1 MIGAAVHDPSATS
14 ARIFYRNAKCHGAT
28 NAVVCCPLG
37 LRGQRMRRREFISLL
52 VGAAISW
59 PLAARAQQPA
69 IPVVAFL
76 DAAPLEADVLG
87 LAEFRK
93 GLSEIG
99 YVEGQNVMIEYRSA
113 EGQADRLPA
122 LAADMVRRKVA
133 VIATMANNAAV
144 AAKATATTIPIVFT
158 IGGDP
163 IKMGLVDSLNR
174 PGGNITGVSFL
185 SSDVVTKMLE
195 ALHELMPKAAR
206 IAALVNL
213 TNQNAAVDTKEAE
226 TAARTLGLE
235 LQVLNA
241 SNAGE
246 IDDAFALLVE
256 RRAAA
261 LLIEGD
267 PFFIA
272 RMRQLVVLTARH
284 AIPAIYQSRDFPDA
298 GGLMS
303 YGAKRSDALRLAGGY
318 TGRILKGERPVDLPV
333 QLATKL
339 ELVINLNT
347 AKAFR
352 LDVPPTLLARAD
364 EVIE

>member
-1 MIGAAVHDPSATS
+1 
-14 ARIFYRNAKCHGAT
+14 
-28 NAVVCCPLG
+28 
-37 LRGQRMRRREFISLL
+37 MRRRDFIAVVS
-52 VGAAISW
+52 GAVAW

-76 DAAPLEADVLG
+76 DAAPLETDVRG
-87 LAEFRK
+87 IAEFRK

-99 YVEGQNVMIEYRSA
+99 YVEAQNVMIEYRSA
-113 EGQADRLPA
+113 EGQSDRLPA
-122 LAADMVRRKVA
+122 LASDMVRRRVA
-133 VIATMANNAAV
+133 VIATMANNAAI
-144 AAKATATTIPIVFT
+144 AAKATTTTIPIVFT

-185 SSDVVTKMLE
+185 SSDIVTKMLE
-195 ALHELMPKAAR
+195 VLHELMPRAPR
-206 IAALVNL
+206 IAALVNP

-226 TAARTLGLE
+226 AAASALGLE
-235 LQVLNA
+235 LQVLKA
-241 SNAGE
+241 SNARE
-246 IDDAFALLVE
+246 IDDAFALLLE

-267 PFFIA
+267 PFFIG

-284 AIPAIYQSRDFPDA
+284 AIPAIYQSRDFPEA

-303 YGAKRSDALRLAGGY
+303 YGASRSDALRLAGGY

-347 AKAFR
+347 AKALG
-352 LDVPPTLLARAD
+352 LDVPPALLARVD

>member
-1 MIGAAVHDPSATS
+1 
-14 ARIFYRNAKCHGAT
+14 
-28 NAVVCCPLG
+28 
-37 LRGQRMRRREFISLL
+37 MRRRELITLL
-52 VGAAISW
+52 GGATAW
-59 PLAARAQQPA
+59 PLAAHAQQPA

-76 DAAPLEADVLG
+76 DAASLETDVRG

-99 YVEGQNVMIEYRSA
+99 YVEGQNVIIEYRSA

-122 LAADMVRRKVA
+122 LTADMVQRRVT

-144 AAKATATTIPIVFT
+144 AAKATTTTIPIVFT
-158 IGGDP
+158 VGGDP

-185 SSDVVTKMLE
+185 SSDIVTKMLE
-195 ALHELMPKAAR
+195 ALHELLPKGAR
-206 IAALVNL
+206 IAALVNP

-226 TAARTLGLE
+226 AAARTLGLE

-241 SNAGE
+241 SNERE

-256 RRAAA
+256 RRAGA

-267 PFFIA
+267 PFFIG
-272 RMRQLVVLTARH
+272 RMKQLVVLTARH

-303 YGAKRSDALRLAGGY
+303 YGANRSDALRVAGGY
-318 TGRILKGERPVDLPV
+318 TGRILKGAKPADLPV

-339 ELVINLNT
+339 ELVVNLNT
-347 AKAFR
+347 AKALR

>member
-1 MIGAAVHDPSATS
+1 V
-14 ARIFYRNAKCHGAT
+14 NK
-28 NAVVCCPLG
+28 
-37 LRGQRMRRREFISLL
+37 REFITLL
-52 VGAAISW
+52 GSAAAW
-59 PLAARAQQPA
+59 PLAARAQQPGM
-69 IPVVAFL
+69 PVIGFL
-76 DAAPLEADVLG
+76 DAASLETEVRG

-99 YVEGQNVMIEYRSA
+99 YVEGQNIMIEYRSA

-122 LAADMVRRKVA
+122 LAADMVRRRVA
-133 VIATMANNAAV
+133 VIVTVANNAAV
-144 AAKATATTIPIVFT
+144 AAKATTTTTPIVFT
-158 IGGDP
+158 VGGDP

-185 SSDVVTKMLE
+185 SSDIVAKMME
-195 ALHELMPKAAR
+195 AMHELMPKAAR
-206 IAALVNL
+206 IAALVNP
-213 TNQNAAVDTKEAE
+213 TNQNAAADTKEAE
-226 TAARTLGLE
+226 AAARTLGLE

-241 SNAGE
+241 SNGRE

-267 PFFIA
+267 PFFVG
-272 RMRQLVVLTARH
+272 RMKQLVVLTARH
-284 AIPAIYQSRDFPDA
+284 AIPAIYQGRDFPDA

-303 YGAKRSDALRLAGGY
+303 YGANRSDALRLAGGY

-339 ELVINLNT
+339 ELVVNLNT
-347 AKAFR
+347 AKA
-352 LDVPPTLLARAD
+352 LGLEIPPTLLARAD

>member
-1 MIGAAVHDPSATS
+1 M
-14 ARIFYRNAKCHGAT
+14 K
-28 NAVVCCPLG
+28 
-37 LRGQRMRRREFISLL
+37 RREFITLL
-52 VGAAISW
+52 GGAAATW

-69 IPVVAFL
+69 IPVIGFL
-76 DAAPLEADVLG
+76 HAASLETEVRG

-99 YVEGQNVMIEYRSA
+99 YVEGQNVMIVYRSA

-122 LAADMVRRKVA
+122 LAADMVQRRVA
-133 VIATMANNAAV
+133 VVVTVANNAAV
-144 AAKATATTIPIVFT
+144 AAKATTTTIPIVFT
-158 IGGDP
+158 VGGDP

-185 SSDVVTKMLE
+185 SSDIIAKMLE

-206 IAALVNL
+206 IAALVNP
-213 TNQNAAVDTKEAE
+213 TNQNAAADTKEAE
-226 TAARTLGLE
+226 AAARTLGLE

-241 SNAGE
+241 SNGRE

-267 PFFIA
+267 PFFIG
-272 RMRQLVVLTARH
+272 RMKQLVVLTARH
-284 AIPAIYQSRDFPDA
+284 AIPAIYQGRDFPDA
-298 GGLMS
+298 GGLIS
-303 YGAKRSDALRLAGGY
+303 YGANRSDALRLAGGY
-318 TGRILKGERPVDLPV
+318 AGRILKGERPVDLPV

-339 ELVINLNT
+339 ELVVNLNT
-347 AKAFR
+347 AKA
-352 LDVPPTLLARAD
+352 LGLEIPPTLLARAD

>member
-1 MIGAAVHDPSATS
+1 
-14 ARIFYRNAKCHGAT
+14 
-28 NAVVCCPLG
+28 
-37 LRGQRMRRREFISLL
+37 MRRREFISLL
-52 VGAAISW
+52 GGAAAW
-59 PLAARAQQPA
+59 PLAAGAQQPS
-69 IPVVAFL
+69 IPVVAIL
-76 DAAPLEADVLG
+76 HAASLETEVRG

-99 YVEGQNVMIEYRSA
+99 YVEGQNVMIVYRSA

-122 LAADMVRRKVA
+122 LAADMVQRRVA
-133 VIATMANNAAV
+133 VIVTVANNAAV
-144 AAKATATTIPIVFT
+144 AAKATTTTIPIVFT
-158 IGGDP
+158 VGGDP

-185 SSDVVTKMLE
+185 SSDIIAKMLE

-206 IAALVNL
+206 IAALVNP
-213 TNQNAAVDTKEAE
+213 TNQNAAADTKEAE
-226 TAARTLGLE
+226 AAARTLGLE

-241 SNAGE
+241 SNGRE

-267 PFFIA
+267 PFFIG
-272 RMRQLVVLTARH
+272 RMKQLVVLTARH
-284 AIPAIYQSRDFPDA
+284 AIPAIYQGRDFPDA
-298 GGLMS
+298 GGLIS
-303 YGAKRSDALRLAGGY
+303 YGANRSDALRLAGGY

-339 ELVINLNT
+339 ELVVNLNT
-347 AKAFR
+347 AKV
-352 LDVPPTLLARAD
+352 LGLEIPPTLLARAD

>member
-1 MIGAAVHDPSATS
+1 
-14 ARIFYRNAKCHGAT
+14 
-28 NAVVCCPLG
+28 
-37 LRGQRMRRREFISLL
+37 MRRRDFIAVVS
-52 VGAAISW
+52 GAAAW

-69 IPVVAFL
+69 MPVVAFL
-76 DAAPLEADVLG
+76 DAASLETDVRG

-122 LAADMVRRKVA
+122 LAADVVRRRVA

-144 AAKATATTIPIVFT
+144 AAKATTTAIPIVFT
-158 IGGDP
+158 VGGDP

-185 SSDVVTKMLE
+185 SSDIVTKMLE
-195 ALHELMPKAAR
+195 ALHELMPKATR
-206 IAALVNL
+206 IAALVNP

-226 TAARTLGLE
+226 AAARTLRLE
-235 LQVLNA
+235 LQVLKA
-241 SNAGE
+241 SNARE
-246 IDDAFALLVE
+246 IDDAFVHLVE
-256 RRAAA
+256 QSAAA

-267 PFFIA
+267 PFFIG
-272 RMRQLVVLTARH
+272 RMKQLVVLTARR
-284 AIPAIYQSRDFPDA
+284 AIPAIYQSRDFPDG

-303 YGAKRSDALRLAGGY
+303 YGASRADALRLAGGY
-318 TGRILKGERPVDLPV
+318 TGRILRGERPTELPV

-339 ELVINLNT
+339 ELVVNLNT
-347 AKAFR
+347 AKA
-352 LDVPPTLLARAD
+352 LGITVPSSLLARAD

>member
-1 MIGAAVHDPSATS
+1 V
-14 ARIFYRNAKCHGAT
+14 K
-28 NAVVCCPLG
+28 
-37 LRGQRMRRREFISLL
+37 RREFITLL
-52 VGAAISW
+52 GGAAATW

-69 IPVVAFL
+69 IPVIGFL
-76 DAAPLEADVLG
+76 HAASLETEVRG

-99 YVEGQNVMIEYRSA
+99 YVEGQNVMIVYRSA

-122 LAADMVRRKVA
+122 LAADMVQRRVA
-133 VIATMANNAAV
+133 VVVTVANNAAV
-144 AAKATATTIPIVFT
+144 AAKATTTTIPIVFT
-158 IGGDP
+158 VGGDP

-185 SSDVVTKMLE
+185 SSDIIAKMLE

-206 IAALVNL
+206 IAALVDP
-213 TNQNAAVDTKEAE
+213 TNQNAAAAEA
-226 TAARTLGLE
+226 AARTLGLE

-241 SNAGE
+241 SNGRE

-267 PFFIA
+267 PFFIG
-272 RMRQLVVLTARH
+272 RMKQLVVLTARH
-284 AIPAIYQSRDFPDA
+284 AIPAIYQGRDFPDA
-298 GGLMS
+298 GGLIS
-303 YGAKRSDALRLAGGY
+303 YGANRSDALRLAGGY
-318 TGRILKGERPVDLPV
+318 AGRILKGERPVDLPV

-339 ELVINLNT
+339 ELVVNLNT
-347 AKAFR
+347 AKA
-352 LDVPPTLLARAD
+352 LGLEIPPTLLARAD

>member
-1 MIGAAVHDPSATS
+1 V
-14 ARIFYRNAKCHGAT
+14 K
-28 NAVVCCPLG
+28 
-37 LRGQRMRRREFISLL
+37 RREFITLL
-52 VGAAISW
+52 GGAAVTW
-59 PLAARAQQPA
+59 PLAARAQQAA
-69 IPVVAFL
+69 IPVIGFL
-76 DAAPLEADVLG
+76 DAASLETEVRG

-99 YVEGQNVMIEYRSA
+99 YVEGQNVMIVYRSA

-122 LAADMVRRKVA
+122 LAADMVQRRVA
-133 VIATMANNAAV
+133 VIVTVANNAAV
-144 AAKATATTIPIVFT
+144 AAKATTTTIPIVFT
-158 IGGDP
+158 VGGDP

-185 SSDVVTKMLE
+185 SSDIIAKMLE

-206 IAALVNL
+206 IAALVNP
-213 TNQNAAVDTKEAE
+213 TNQNAAADTKEAE
-226 TAARTLGLE
+226 AAARTLGLE

-241 SNAGE
+241 SNGRE

-267 PFFIA
+267 PFFIG
-272 RMRQLVVLTARH
+272 RMKQLVVLTARH
-284 AIPAIYQSRDFPDA
+284 AIPAIYQGRDFPDA
-298 GGLMS
+298 GGLIS
-303 YGAKRSDALRLAGGY
+303 YGANRSDALRLAGGY

-339 ELVINLNT
+339 ELVVNLNT
-347 AKAFR
+347 AKA
-352 LDVPPTLLARAD
+352 LGLEVPATLLARAD

>member
-1 MIGAAVHDPSATS
+1 
-14 ARIFYRNAKCHGAT
+14 
-28 NAVVCCPLG
+28 
-37 LRGQRMRRREFISLL
+37 MRRRNFIAGLASTT
-52 VGAAISW
+52 AAW
-59 PLAARAQQPA
+59 PLAARAQQPT

-76 DAAPLEADVLG
+76 DAASLETDVRG

-99 YVEGQNVMIEYRSA
+99 YVEGQNVIIEYRSA

-122 LAADMVRRKVA
+122 LAADMVRRRVA

-144 AAKATATTIPIVFT
+144 AGKATTTTIPIIFT
-158 IGGDP
+158 VGGDP
-163 IKMGLVDSLNR
+163 IKIGLVDSLNR

-185 SSDVVTKMLE
+185 SSDIIAKMLE

-206 IAALVNL
+206 IAALVNP
-213 TNQNAAVDTKEAE
+213 TNQNAAADTKEAE
-226 TAARTLGLE
+226 AAARTLGLE

-241 SNAGE
+241 SNGRE

-267 PFFIA
+267 PFLVG
-272 RMRQLVVLTARH
+272 RMKQLVVLTARH

-303 YGAKRSDALRLAGGY
+303 YGASRSDALRLAGGY

-339 ELVINLNT
+339 ELVVNLNT
-347 AKAFR
+347 AKA
-352 LDVPPTLLARAD
+352 LGLEVPATLLARAD

>member
-1 MIGAAVHDPSATS
+1 
-14 ARIFYRNAKCHGAT
+14 
-28 NAVVCCPLG
+28 
-37 LRGQRMRRREFISLL
+37 MRRREFISLL
-52 VGAAISW
+52 GGAAAW
-59 PLAARAQQPA
+59 PLAAGAQQPS
-69 IPVVAFL
+69 IPVVAIL
-76 DAAPLEADVLG
+76 HAASLETEVRG

-99 YVEGQNVMIEYRSA
+99 YVEGQNVMIVYRSA

-122 LAADMVRRKVA
+122 LAADMVQRRVA
-133 VIATMANNAAV
+133 VIVTVANNAAV
-144 AAKATATTIPIVFT
+144 AAKATTTTIPIVFT
-158 IGGDP
+158 VGGDP

-185 SSDVVTKMLE
+185 SSDIMAKMLE

-206 IAALVNL
+206 IAALVNP
-213 TNQNAAVDTKEAE
+213 TNQNAAADTKEAE
-226 TAARTLGLE
+226 AAARTLGLE

-241 SNAGE
+241 SNGRE

-267 PFFIA
+267 PFFIG
-272 RMRQLVVLTARH
+272 RMKQLVVLTARH
-284 AIPAIYQSRDFPDA
+284 AIPAIYQGRDFPDA

-303 YGAKRSDALRLAGGY
+303 YGANRSDALRLAGGY
-318 TGRILKGERPVDLPV
+318 TGRILKGERPADLPV
-333 QLATKL
+333 QLATKV
-339 ELVINLNT
+339 ELVVNLNT
-347 AKAFR
+347 AKALG